1 MPEGWDFGVLGV
13 KCLFFKK
20 HGHVAYRIEGD
31 DEKKRIQ
38 TKCVSLWWGQKVK
51 YYFISSKALG
61 FAMVRHRPCILV
73 SF

>member
-1 MPEGWDFGVLGV
+1 MLIFFRNMVMWHIELKGMMRRKGFKQNVYPRV
-13 KCLFFKK
+13 KLS
-20 HGHVAYRIEGD
+20 
-31 DEKKRIQ
+31 
-38 TKCVSLWWGQKVK
+38 SLWWGQKVK